1 MPAQYLVNTGLAQ
14 LCFDANHVRCTLPG
28 SEPGL
33 EQMPVHF
40 VGVREEGVL
49 LTTSWDIAL
58 AEFTEEQRRAARL
71 FKKEAPSL
79 TTDSQHEPSP
89 AT

>member
-1 MPAQYLVNTGLAQ
+1 
-14 LCFDANHVRCTLPG
+14 
-28 SEPGL
+28 
-33 EQMPVHF
+33 MPVHF